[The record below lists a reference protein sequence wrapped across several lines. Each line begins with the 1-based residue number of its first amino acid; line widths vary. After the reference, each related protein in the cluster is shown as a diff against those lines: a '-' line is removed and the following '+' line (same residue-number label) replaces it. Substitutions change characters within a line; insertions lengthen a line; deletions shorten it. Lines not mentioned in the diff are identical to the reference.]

1 MNRAYNDN
9 NEYTNAMAGLR
20 FSDEAKARMVQRLLD
35 AQEQAA
41 DNVVSLP
48 RARKRRWP
56 RIAAVSV
63 AAAVVLTVGAS
74 ATGVL
79 KTAGEAFAGV
89 FGPTAD
95 TEVIDKIGRPVGA
108 SDTDNGV
115 TITADAIIGDKYHYA
130 ITYSIA
136 KVDGTAFDIDLSK
149 TVGDGLLPLTFA
161 EEDTTLVG
169 YFGGMHGG
177 SYFYDADP
185 ADASIQYVETR
196 EVGDGDVQGR
206 TIKAK
211 FSDLCVFDED
221 MNRTVVAEGDWS
233 FKFNLDFEDTSV
245 QLPAG
250 QVIDLNGMKATI
262 NEITLSPIA
271 LLVDYTVDSEVQWD
285 ENAQSGKQSEHDS
298 EQMKRYFESVQIL
311 VNKADGTSLDLS
323 LAGGS
328 ISPEGG
334 ETICQKGDI
343 FSEIIPLEDIESI
356 TVQGIEIPVQ
366 QS

>member
-9 NEYTNAMAGLR
+9 REYTDALDGLR
-20 FSDEAKARMVQRLLD
+20 FSNEAKARMVDNLLD
-35 AQEQAA
+35 AAA
-41 DNVVSLP
+41 QQPPVQQKP
-48 RARKRRWP
+48 RRRAFRLP
-56 RIAAVSV
+56 RIAAVGV
-63 AAAVVLTVGAS
+63 AAALVLGIGAG

-79 KTAGEAFAGV
+79 KTAGEAFSGV

-95 TEVIDKIGRPVGA
+95 TEIINQIGRPIGA
-108 SDTDNGV
+108 SDTSGGV

-130 ITYSIA
+130 ITYSIV
-136 KVDGTAFDIDLSK
+136 KDDGTPFDIDLSK

-169 YFGGMHGG
+169 YFGGTHGG

-196 EVGDGDVQGR
+196 EISNGDVLGR
-206 TIKAK
+206 TMRAK

-233 FKFNLDFEDTSV
+233 FKFNMDFEDTSV
-245 QLPAG
+245 SLPAG
-250 QVIDLNGMKATI
+250 QVIDLNGMTATI
-262 NEITLSPIA
+262 DQITLSPLA
-271 LLVDYTVDSEVQWD
+271 LRVDYTVDSEVQWD

-298 EQMKRYFESVQIL
+298 EQMHKYFENVQIL
-311 VNKADGTSLDLS
+311 VNKADGTSIDLS

-328 ISPEGG
+328 ISPEDGK
-334 ETICQKGDI
+334 TVCQKGDI
-343 FSEIIPLEDIESI
+343 FSEIVALEDVVSV
-356 TVQGIEIPVQ
+356 TVQGVEIPVQ
-366 QS
+366 Q

>member
-9 NEYTNAMAGLR
+9 KEYTDALDGLR
-20 FSDEAKARMVQRLLD
+20 FSDEAKARMVDNLLGAA
-35 AQEQAA
+35 AQQQP
-41 DNVVSLP
+41 VQKKT
-48 RARKRRWP
+48 RKRAFRLP
-56 RIAAVSV
+56 RIAAVGV
-63 AAAVVLTVGAS
+63 AAALVVGIGAG
-74 ATGVL
+74 ATGVF
-79 KTAGEAFAGV
+79 KTAGEAFSGV

-95 TEVIDKIGRPVGA
+95 TEIIDQIGRPIGA
-108 SDTDNGV
+108 SDTSNGV

-130 ITYSIA
+130 VTYSIV
-136 KVDGTAFDIDLSK
+136 KDDGTPFDIDLSK

-161 EEDTTLVG
+161 EEDTTLSG
-169 YFGGMHGG
+169 YFGGTHGG

-185 ADASIQYVETR
+185 NDPVIQYVETR
-196 EVGDGDVQGR
+196 EVSDGDVQGR

-285 ENAQSGKQSEHDS
+285 ENAQSGQMSDHDS
-298 EQMKRYFESVQIL
+298 AQIGKYIEDL
-311 VNKADGTSLDLS
+311 QIVVNKADGTSLDLS
-323 LAGGS
+323 NYAGGS
-328 ISPEGG
+328 LQREEGK
-334 ETICQKGDI
+334 TVCQKGDM
-343 FSEIIPLEDIESI
+343 FSEIIPLEDVVSLTIGG
-356 TVQGIEIPVQ
+356 VEIPVQ
-366 QS
+366 Q